1 MNTDQIRAKDAED
14 LLANPVYKGAIKK
27 LGESLD
33 AKMLMM
39 DVDNKDQC
47 ARIVL
52 AKQLLR
58 GIEREIARFI
68 DQGYIEDMLEVE
80 AKKQAEALN
89 PRTMER

>member
-1 MNTDQIRAKDAED
+1 MNTDQIRAKDAES
-14 LLANPVYKGAIKK
+14 LLANPVYKEAIKK

-47 ARIVL
+47 ARVVL
-52 AKQLLR
+52 AKQLLK
-58 GIEREIARFI
+58 GIEREIARFV
-68 DQGYIEDMLEVE
+68 DQGSIEDFIE
-80 AKKQAEALN
+80 ADRIKKAEALN